1 MKKTLLVVAIVVL
14 AIGALGAGVVY
25 AQGGNPPTVPY
36 GTMMGGRGGNGL
48 VHTYVVEALAA
59 KLNLTVDAIN
69 ARLTAGETMYDI
81 ALSQGIASADL
92 PAFMTD
98 IHKAAFT
105 AAVKDGVITQA
116 QADFMLQRMAQN
128 GYGYGSGTCPMG
140 GGGYGYGRGMMGGW
154 GAGQYQTQNK

>member
-36 GTMMGGRGGNGL
+36 GTMMGGRGGYGL
-48 VHTYVVEALAA
+48 VHTYVVDAFAA
-59 KLNLTVDAIN
+59 KLNLTVEAVN

-81 ALSQGIASADL
+81 ALSQGITSADL

-98 IHKAAFT
+98 IHTAAFT
-105 AAVKDGVITQA
+105 AAIEDGAITQA

-128 GYGYGSGTCPMG
+128 GSGVGSGTCPMG
-140 GGGYGYGRGMMGGW
+140 GGGQGYGRGMMGGW
-154 GAGQYQTQNK
+154 GAGQNQTQNP